1 MLQIIK
7 SLLSLL
13 DILFPETIIRIVKQP
28 LMFDKK
34 LQPIYDGKVLV
45 NQSAMND
52 PIVQAVLKEM
62 SLRNFEPMPQPLA
75 GTWNIS
81 DRH

>member
-1 MLQIIK
+1 
-7 SLLSLL
+7 
-13 DILFPETIIRIVKQP
+13 
-28 LMFDKK
+28 MFNNK
-34 LQPIYDGKVLV
+34 LQPIYEGKVLV
-45 NQSAMND
+45 NDSAMND
-52 PIVQAVLKEM
+52 PVVQSVLKEM

>member
-28 LMFDKK
+28 LMFDNK

-52 PIVQAVLKEM
+52 PVVQAVLKEM
-62 SLRNFEPMPQPLA
+62 SLRNFEPLPTPT
-75 GTWNIS
+75 GGYWNIS

>member
-1 MLQIIK
+1 
-7 SLLSLL
+7 
-13 DILFPETIIRIVKQP
+13 
-28 LMFDKK
+28 MFNEK

-62 SLRNFEPMPQPLA
+62 SLRDFRPLPQPLA
-75 GTWNIS
+75 GTFYIS

>member
-1 MLQIIK
+1 
-7 SLLSLL
+7 
-13 DILFPETIIRIVKQP
+13 
-28 LMFDKK
+28 MFNEK
-34 LQPIYDGKVLV
+34 LQPIYEGKVLV
-45 NQSAMND
+45 NQSALEN
-52 PIVQAVLKEM
+52 PVVQSVLKEM